1 MTRLDPLWL
10 RVYRDVGADRYLTR
24 GTARRS
30 RGGHTH
36 DLGNLRSPVRPLHR
50 RRPRSALP
58 PLRASAR
65 TASRGARVSA
75 RRAHGD
81 RRRRPVTRQQRRRSA
96 AHPRSRARRV
106 VVARRAGAAVARTAR
121 RPRARRTAERVR
133 RAGRSRRSPLQ
144 RIGAPASVHQGARA
158 AAAPPDLL
166 KDLDA
171 DACRLAEGLPT
182 WGLWPATLTALALE
196 RASRRSAWCSNRRS
210 LRCWR
215 CSNCWRR
222 RRRARAASA

>member
-10 RVYRDVGADRYLTR
+10 RVYRDVGADRYLTH
-24 GTARRS
+24 AELPVEAAAA
-30 RGGHTH
+30 TH

-81 RRRRPVTRQQRRRSA
+81 RRRRPLTRQQRRRSP

-133 RAGRSRRSPLQ
+133 RAGRGRRSPLQ
-144 RIGAPASVHQGARA
+144 RTGAPASVH
-158 AAAPPDLL
+158 
-166 KDLDA
+166 KV
-171 DACRLAEGLPT
+171 LAQP
-182 WGLWPATLTALALE
+182 
-196 RASRRSAWCSNRRS
+196 
-210 LRCWR
+210 
-215 CSNCWRR
+215 RR
-222 RRRARAASA
+222 RPICSRISTPTRAGWPRGCRRGDCGRRR